1 MDKTTYFSKA
11 EPAKPTRKLA
21 AYFLD
26 FLIALIMMIGLFGIE
41 ELIFNNT
48 PAAASD
54 RQAIN
59 EVYQEMRDL
68 TLSSKMAQADS
79 NGRLLGQ
86 NDIVLNYV
94 YGATYESLK
103 RNNDPTI
110 SESLYEGYKR
120 VDSSND
126 NCFYYYVNFKTENKE
141 GYTASSQESSGLSFY
156 RQSLAL
162 LSQEDY
168 FVPVEESEYP
178 YLTLDIAKTIN
189 EYFINDSYSIGYN
202 AFRRLSQAYASLLKD
217 GVKDIQSNYEPFLA
231 LQRRYDEKSAQIYNG
246 KTIELVVSYLVALA
260 IYYVLLPVLLK
271 DGKTL
276 SFKMMSM
283 GVVNHRNERLSWYN
297 YLIKF
302 VINVL
307 ESLSL
312 IAITGL
318 VFFGVSA
325 LELVGR
331 NLFGSVSFLS
341 IAIFSFFVMFVDFMI
356 SFAMRNTS
364 QTLTELASMEIV
376 KDGKMFNTVKKK
388 DLV

>member
-246 KTIELVVSYLVALA
+246 KTIELGVAYLVALA

-302 VINVL
+302 VMNAL

>member
-110 SESLYEGYKR
+110 SESLYE
-120 VDSSND
+120 
-126 NCFYYYVNFKTENKE
+126 
-141 GYTASSQESSGLSFY
+141 
-156 RQSLAL
+156 
-162 LSQEDY
+162 
-168 FVPVEESEYP
+168 
-178 YLTLDIAKTIN
+178 
-189 EYFINDSYSIGYN
+189 
-202 AFRRLSQAYASLLKD
+202 
-217 GVKDIQSNYEPFLA
+217 
-231 LQRRYDEKSAQIYNG
+231 
-246 KTIELVVSYLVALA
+246 
-260 IYYVLLPVLLK
+260 
-271 DGKTL
+271 
-276 SFKMMSM
+276 
-283 GVVNHRNERLSWYN
+283 
-297 YLIKF
+297 
-302 VINVL
+302 
-307 ESLSL
+307 
-312 IAITGL
+312 
-318 VFFGVSA
+318 
-325 LELVGR
+325 
-331 NLFGSVSFLS
+331 
-341 IAIFSFFVMFVDFMI
+341 
-356 SFAMRNTS
+356 
-364 QTLTELASMEIV
+364 
-376 KDGKMFNTVKKK
+376 
-388 DLV
+388 

>member
-246 KTIELVVSYLVALA
+246 KTIELIVAYLVALA

-302 VINVL
+302 VMNAL

>member
-246 KTIELVVSYLVALA
+246 KTIELVVAYLVALA

-302 VINVL
+302 VMNAL